1 MQIKNVFNWIGNYG
15 NADQNH
21 NHLSLHLVMRVV
33 VKTKDKVIQAA
44 GSDRGNTFQGRAG
57 NGPAKQARWQFLK
70 KLNME

>member
-1 MQIKNVFNWIGNYG
+1 
-15 NADQNH
+15 
-21 NHLSLHLVMRVV
+21 MRVV